1 MRLAN
6 KVAIVTGGGSGI
18 GKAIVQRF
26 FTEGARVAI
35 ADRDTGAAA
44 ALAKELSRDAFS
56 VPCDVTDQ
64 KSIDSLVR
72 TTVETAGSIDILV
85 NCAAIYAL
93 TPITEVTP
101 EQWAWIFAVNVD
113 GSFFTMQ
120 AVAREMIKQ
129 RRGGKIINLASQAG
143 RRGEPLGAAY
153 CASKAAVISF
163 TQSAGLALI
172 QHGINV
178 NAIAPGI
185 IDTPMW
191 DVVDREFSRIEQLP
205 IGEKKRRVSLAIP
218 IGRMGRAEEVAAC
231 ALFLASSEADYVVAQ
246 TYGVDGGNWMA

>member
-1 MRLAN
+1 MKLAN

-18 GKAIVQRF
+18 GKAIVHRF
-26 FTEGARVAI
+26 FAEGARVAI
-35 ADRDTGAAA
+35 ADRDIDPAES
-44 ALAKELSRDAFS
+44 LAKELGRDAFCIL
-56 VPCDVTDQ
+56 CDVTDQ
-64 KSIDSLVR
+64 ESIDNLVG
-72 TTVETAGSIDILV
+72 TVVATAGQIDILV

-93 TPITEVTP
+93 TPITEVSR
-101 EQWAWIFAVNVD
+101 EQWAKIFAVNVD
-113 GSFFTMQ
+113 GIFFTMQ
-120 AVAREMIKQ
+120 AVAKEMIKQ
-129 RRGGKIINLASQAG
+129 GRGGKIINLASQAG

-172 QHGINV
+172 KDGINV

-191 DVVDREFSRIEQLP
+191 DVVDREFARIEKLP
-205 IGEKKRRVSLAIP
+205 IGEKKRQVSLAIP

-231 ALFLASSEADYVVAQ
+231 AAFLASSDADYVVAQ